1 MWRWFAIFYSVQA
14 KELGQISVDPDS
26 GHFVDSYGRVRIFHG
41 VNAVLKESPWLP
53 QSDQFTGDDSLDSKT
68 LDFLQ
73 AWHENCQVDES
84 YVKRVGQLSADLA
97 QRGIYTIADLHQDLG
112 SRRFCGEGFP
122 EGYVEELLQDPA
134 SQMSKAPKFPH
145 PFPDLPRNAS
155 GFPELGRCLDRQFSE
170 YYSTYQVGALFSEL
184 YRAGSKLQEGFL
196 RFWSAVS
203 AEFKDAPHLLAYEL
217 LNEPSGTCLKAHDAF
232 GCRLSGQAMPLR
244 FDNRVEAYY
253 LTPLYQAAARVI
265 RSNNAKQVIFY
276 EGTVWPKIG
285 VDVFPEPALGAD
297 RQQALAY
304 HIYCD
309 GDNWPAGL
317 LCDAAQQIFERTYYP
332 FLHKHSMPGFM
343 TEFGAVKGNHNE
355 MKHISNLL
363 HTADKHFQSWT
374 YWQLKKFHDFTT
386 ANSAEAIFTSDG
398 KIEVNK
404 LSALS
409 RLSDG
414 IVGIVGSFCDL
425 MLCNDGIVE
434 HSDVSVWDKMV
445 LKSFQAPVQP
455 AGPELKDDC
464 PEIPRPEPRPS
475 TALKSPRSSFLLWDD
490 DLPKGVPCAP
500 NRSMHEYG
508 RGTYAQA
515 IAGKPLRMEYDCSK
529 RTFTLDFVATVKDAP
544 TEIYLNEELHYPT
557 GYGFSASPPGCLS
570 VHEKR
575 RNYLHLMLA
584 SERCIGAVIEI
595 RIIPSDMNVVCYDD
609 GESGEDPK
617 CIAYDMSKDPISY
630 FEREVERH
638 VQAHKRLLEM
648 SVAHGEPYRLYG
660 EAVAAM
666 LDRTQSIGEKLVK
679 WLGGIEDHFSHGGSK
694 DFSTRPIDRLQ
705 QQRALALLLRIL
717 RFLVEGEDV
726 DSVRSVDISRLS
738 HQMTGDLIRQ
748 LLKPKRL
755 LQIYRQQLLSKK
767 GQEVLS
773 VDDIL
778 NELLVTIL
786 EPGLTRAAAGRRLSP
801 QEMDLQLLLVSSL
814 KDLYMKTSPGSKED
828 LELADKES
836 DELYLNSIE
845 ELPVLREP
853 IGAKLLYFLQL
864 ARQKTLAVLEMVP
877 IEEAQ
882 EWHICA
888 DLNGLCHCGK
898 GLVRLAVGADNGTIA
913 VSSVRAVA
921 TATNCL
927 EETFQATWPNML
939 FLDQKPALKDQELEN
954 LWANMEALDKLARA
968 YAFSWK
974 VSICYNTKS
983 WKSHAEATKEIQELF
998 VTIPT
1003 GPTLVLNVISY
1014 VALVLVLNWLAGFS
1028 EEYKRFIALYSL
1040 LPTFVMGLCYYYY
1053 IFRQN
1058 MWQFTLSTV
1067 LGWFNNF
1074 AMAMAISMVSF
1085 TQLIFRYFSLLLLEG
1100 VLPAEWQGY
1109 ITFPLSTIESSVQN
1123 TMLILYALGLV
1134 LLVSCPLWCEGY
1146 RVVQEAL
1153 GRDTKLSR
1161 SEAVMEI
1168 LYTTSQLGVVL
1179 QLQTALAMI
1188 QVRLGFHFHFIHF
1201 VAVIV
1206 EHIFFHYMVQ
1216 FKFAWLHKLYHEIQP
1231 LYRLVHLEHHICKGT
1246 YPTTPA
1252 AGLWEVWMEGGTL
1265 FFCNTLACV
1274 PYFFFHAASS
1284 GPNVV
1289 VHNMWP
1295 HKSCIQWHTLHHVVH
1310 SDVYA
1315 VNVPSDNDEKFS
1327 RDVKQYRERLQC
1339 SPFIRY
1345 GFVSDLAGFA
1355 MTFVVGFALHYY
1367 GIGLFHVWNERS
1379 LHFVA

>member
-1 MWRWFAIFYSVQA
+1 VEFDLASDKTMWRWFAIFYSVQA

-73 AWHENCQVDES
+73 EWGFNVVRLGVMWPGVEPTPGQVDES
-84 YVKRVGQLSADLA
+84 YVQRVGQLSADLA

-304 HIYCD
+304 HIYCAPGD

-409 RLSDG
+409 R
-414 IVGIVGSFCDL
+414 
-425 MLCNDGIVE
+425 
-434 HSDVSVWDKMV
+434 
-445 LKSFQAPVQP
+445 
-455 AGPELKDDC
+455 
-464 PEIPRPEPRPS
+464 
-475 TALKSPRSSFLLWDD
+475 
-490 DLPKGVPCAP
+490 
-500 NRSMHEYG
+500 
-508 RGTYAQA
+508 TYAQA

-595 RIIPSDMNVVCYDD
+595 RIIPSDMNVV
-609 GESGEDPK
+609 
-617 CIAYDMSKDPISY
+617 
-630 FEREVERH
+630 
-638 VQAHKRLLEM
+638 
-648 SVAHGEPYRLYG
+648 
-660 EAVAAM
+660 
-666 LDRTQSIGEKLVK
+666 
-679 WLGGIEDHFSHGGSK
+679 
-694 DFSTRPIDRLQ
+694 
-705 QQRALALLLRIL
+705 
-717 RFLVEGEDV
+717 
-726 DSVRSVDISRLS
+726 
-738 HQMTGDLIRQ
+738 
-748 LLKPKRL
+748 
-755 LQIYRQQLLSKK
+755 
-767 GQEVLS
+767 
-773 VDDIL
+773 
-778 NELLVTIL
+778 
-786 EPGLTRAAAGRRLSP
+786 
-801 QEMDLQLLLVSSL
+801 
-814 KDLYMKTSPGSKED
+814 
-828 LELADKES
+828 
-836 DELYLNSIE
+836 
-845 ELPVLREP
+845 
-853 IGAKLLYFLQL
+853 
-864 ARQKTLAVLEMVP
+864 
-877 IEEAQ
+877 
-882 EWHICA
+882 
-888 DLNGLCHCGK
+888 
-898 GLVRLAVGADNGTIA
+898 
-913 VSSVRAVA
+913 
-921 TATNCL
+921 
-927 EETFQATWPNML
+927 
-939 FLDQKPALKDQELEN
+939 
-954 LWANMEALDKLARA
+954 
-968 YAFSWK
+968 
-974 VSICYNTKS
+974 
-983 WKSHAEATKEIQELF
+983 
-998 VTIPT
+998 
-1003 GPTLVLNVISY
+1003 
-1014 VALVLVLNWLAGFS
+1014 
-1028 EEYKRFIALYSL
+1028 
-1040 LPTFVMGLCYYYY
+1040 
-1053 IFRQN
+1053 
-1058 MWQFTLSTV
+1058 
-1067 LGWFNNF
+1067 
-1074 AMAMAISMVSF
+1074 
-1085 TQLIFRYFSLLLLEG
+1085 
-1100 VLPAEWQGY
+1100 
-1109 ITFPLSTIESSVQN
+1109 
-1123 TMLILYALGLV
+1123 
-1134 LLVSCPLWCEGY
+1134 
-1146 RVVQEAL
+1146 
-1153 GRDTKLSR
+1153 
-1161 SEAVMEI
+1161 
-1168 LYTTSQLGVVL
+1168 
-1179 QLQTALAMI
+1179 
-1188 QVRLGFHFHFIHF
+1188 
-1201 VAVIV
+1201 
-1206 EHIFFHYMVQ
+1206 
-1216 FKFAWLHKLYHEIQP
+1216 
-1231 LYRLVHLEHHICKGT
+1231 
-1246 YPTTPA
+1246 
-1252 AGLWEVWMEGGTL
+1252 
-1265 FFCNTLACV
+1265 
-1274 PYFFFHAASS
+1274 
-1284 GPNVV
+1284 
-1289 VHNMWP
+1289 
-1295 HKSCIQWHTLHHVVH
+1295 
-1310 SDVYA
+1310 
-1315 VNVPSDNDEKFS
+1315 
-1327 RDVKQYRERLQC
+1327 
-1339 SPFIRY
+1339 
-1345 GFVSDLAGFA
+1345 
-1355 MTFVVGFALHYY
+1355 
-1367 GIGLFHVWNERS
+1367 
-1379 LHFVA
+1379 